1 MDWYFTRETEN
12 FVVPDDQETEDVSTE
27 KLSEKDEIPG
37 HQCKKFSNSSANKLT
52 SSINCSLGMSETL
65 IQSISDFRLPN
76 NMGQMDDTFL

>member
-27 KLSEKDEIPG
+27 KLSEKDEILG

-52 SSINCSLGMSETL
+52 SSINCSLGMSETS